1 MASVALPNELTAA
14 QLVVADE
21 IRAARG
27 GRLPDLFRM
36 LLHSPDVAR
45 GWLGLGTA
53 IRYQTSLDDGVREL
67 LICYVAQMQRCP
79 SEVATHT
86 PLAVAAGVPADA
98 LRALGAWRSSSL
110 LLTDEQRVA
119 LVLAERAVVGTP
131 PDDNCLAD
139 ALEAF
144 GEQGVLEVL
153 ALVAYYTAI
162 ALFLNSAG
170 VAAPSTPG

>member
-1 MASVALPNELTAA
+1 MASLALPAELTAA

-27 GRLPDLFRM
+27 GRLPDLFLM

-86 PLAVAAGVPADA
+86 PLAVAAGVPVRA
-98 LRALGAWRSSSL
+98 LQELGAWRSSS

-119 LVLAERAVVGTP
+119 LVLAECAVAGTP
-131 PDDNCLAD
+131 PDDNSLAD

-144 GEQGVLEVL
+144 AAQGVLEVL

-162 ALFLNSAG
+162 ALFLNASG